1 MLVIDALSVIRD
13 DVDVDI
19 VDDKTEKILSQYNG
33 KDSIDE
39 IYNDRS
45 VSSIVYGNGKLSLYI

>member
-13 DVDVDI
+13 NINVDI
-19 VDDKTEKILSQYNG
+19 IDEKTEKILSQYNG

-39 IYNDRS
+39 IYNNQS
-45 VSSIVYGNGKLSLYI
+45 VSSMVYGNGRLSIYI